1 MTDTPSLSGFTHL
14 SLSVLDLDRS
24 RRFYHEVLG
33 LPILADSHESTVFD
47 GRQVLLLVGRAGLSL
62 QEHRSNQGM
71 PFDPSRTGLDHLAFA
86 VSSIEELNA
95 WAERLSSVGVEHS
108 GVKPLPGFGDFIEL
122 RDPDGLQLELHCL
135 G

>member
-1 MTDTPSLSGFTHL
+1 M
-14 SLSVLDLDRS
+14 
-24 RRFYHEVLG
+24 
-33 LPILADSHESTVFD
+33 FD

-86 VSSIEELNA
+86 VPSIEDLNA